1 MSENIKSNQIISD
14 KLIID
19 DLSSINNKKDDLM
32 LRLKE
37 VHCKSEERTFDLNEK
52 FNQIKEELQTLMEE
66 YKSNK
71 ENVESNNDEL
81 DLTSIK
87 EYINDF
93 ITQERN
99 SSINIINDSFE
110 KISNNLDEIVD
121 NNNSN
126 LNSIEN
132 ALNELKNDFEQNLNN
147 TVNHTLEIASQK
159 DDINDKLINQ
169 MQEQFDKINKLIDN
183 EKQNLSK
190 TQIEQIQRIKQLL
203 NNLLKFIKREKIQ

>member
-19 DLSSINNKKDDLM
+19 ELSSTNNKKDDLM

-81 DLTSIK
+81 DLTSIQ

-147 TVNHTLEIASQK
+147 TVNHTLEIESQK

>member
-19 DLSSINNKKDDLM
+19 ELSSTNNKKDDLM

-71 ENVESNNDEL
+71 ENIESNNDEL
-81 DLTSIK
+81 DLTSIQ

-110 KISNNLDEIVD
+110 KISNSLDEIVD

-147 TVNHTLEIASQK
+147 TVNHTLEISSQK

-169 MQEQFDKINKLIDN
+169 MKEQFDKINKLIDN
-183 EKQNLSK
+183 EKQNLSE